1 MRENLPKELDFTNE
15 ARNAR
20 KAMKNFESISTSLYI
35 PEVISAD
42 KRVLIME
49 FIEGSRVDDL
59 EYLAAHNINRNK
71 VSLELSRIF
80 SQMVY
85 IDGWFHAV
93 SPSSCQ
99 VSRCDSH
106 V

>member
-1 MRENLPKELDFTNE
+1 MAL
-15 ARNAR
+15 
-20 KAMKNFESISTSLYI
+20 KNFENNKTSLYI

-49 FIEGSRVDDL
+49 FIEGARVDDL
-59 EYLAAHNINRNK
+59 EYLAAHNIDRNK

-85 IDGWFHAV
+85 LDGWFHAV
-93 SPSSCQ
+93 SFSCCIFTVATNAQ
-99 VSRCDSH
+99 Y
-106 V
+106 